1 MLWTQIR
8 GALSI
13 PILALSEPTGRIVR
27 YTWTRRLI
35 RHMNRHGHPW
45 MIQLPAG
52 HVISL
57 CSHCQ
62 KRERMKGVITLHV
75 QSERKPLV
83 WFNTVL
89 LGKLV
94 KFIVPM
100 EILEW
105 RLGNV
110 QIAMPALPSSMPS
123 PGSELDLL

>member
-1 MLWTQIR
+1 MGQEQVVTAGVNVSVIGRTQTVITMLWTQIR

-27 YTWTRRLI
+27 YTWTRRLIRQLI

-62 KRERMKGVITLHV
+62 KRERMKGV
-75 QSERKPLV
+75 
-83 WFNTVL
+83 
-89 LGKLV
+89 
-94 KFIVPM
+94 KFIVQM

-123 PGSELDLL
+123 P